1 MQKAQTQNVSHMTE
15 TAQAKTA
22 RDFLRGGRANW
33 TNWQTA
39 NEGISLKIGEVRA
52 QAKSLIRWSGNDIT
66 RQHLKEKTK
75 ALMNTDLSHCRMW
88 INY

>member
-22 RDFLRGGRANW
+22 RDFLRTGRAKW

-39 NEGISLKIGEVRA
+39 NQGISLKIREVRA
-52 QAKSLIRWSGNDIT
+52 QAKSLIHLSRNDIT

-75 ALMNTDLSHCRMW
+75 ALMNTGLNHCRMW

>member
-22 RDFLRGGRANW
+22 RDFLQAGRAKR

-39 NEGISLKIGEVRA
+39 NQGISLKITEVRA
-52 QAKSLIRWSGNDIT
+52 QPKSLIRLSGNDIT
-66 RQHLKEKTK
+66 RHLKEKTK
-75 ALMNTDLSHCRMW
+75 ALMNTGLNNCCMW